1 MENRKIIIAVI
12 LLLVTII
19 IIGRVR
25 KINQENRETP
35 VTAHNPEITIT
46 MGDESQIKLEL
57 YPENA
62 PNTVNNFIALAQKGY
77 YDQLIFHRV
86 IKGFMIQGGD
96 PTGTG
101 TGGPGYMIKGE
112 FKENGFANELKH
124 SRGVISM
131 ARSSHPDSAGSQF
144 FIVQQDATHLDGKY
158 AAFGQVIAGIEVV
171 DRIATTKTD
180 FRDKPLEEQMI
191 KKVTVETFGQKYP
204 EPEKIN
210 KQ

>member
-1 MENRKIIIAVI
+1 
-12 LLLVTII
+12 
-19 IIGRVR
+19 
-25 KINQENRETP
+25 
-35 VTAHNPEITIT
+35 

-57 YPENA
+57 YPKNA

-101 TGGPGYMIKGE
+101 TGGPGYLIKGE

-144 FIVQQDATHLDGKY
+144 FIVHQEATHLDGKY
-158 AAFGQVIAGIEVV
+158 AAFGKVIAGIEVV
-171 DRIATTKTD
+171 DRIANAKTD

-191 KKVTVETFGQKYP
+191 KQVTVETFGQKYP

-210 KQ
+210 NQ